1 MATFTNQAQLNFN
14 GDVTVSNITT
24 GTLIGVLSATK
35 TNISPSYT
43 PGDNVTYALSLIN
56 SGNTPLTNLTVTD
69 DLGGYTVGGTTVY
82 PLTYVTGSLR
92 YFVNGV
98 LQAAPSVTAGPPLVI
113 TGISVPAGGNVFLA
127 YEATV
132 NEFASPETDGT
143 IVNTATVTGNCIPT
157 PITATATIPSTDA
170 ASLRIS
176 KSMSPSTV
184 SEDDRLT
191 YTFTIQNFGNTP
203 TTVSDSLVL
212 TDTFNPIL
220 TDLVVT
226 YNGITWESP
235 TNYTYDE
242 STGLFTT
249 VDGQITVPAATF
261 TQNPTTGEWEITPG
275 VSTLIVTGTV

>member
-14 GDVTVSNITT
+14 GNVSVSNITT
-24 GTLIGVLSATK
+24 GTLIEVLSATK
-35 TNISPSYT
+35 TSVSSSYA
-43 PGDNVTYALSLIN
+43 PGDNVTYVLSLIN
-56 SGNTPLTNLTVTD
+56 SGATALTNLTVTD
-69 DLGGYTVGGTTVY
+69 DLGGYTEDNTVY
-82 PLTYVTGSLR
+82 PLTYVTGSVR
-92 YFVNGV
+92 YFVDGV
-98 LQAAPSVTAGPPLVI
+98 LQATPSVTAGPPLVI
-113 TGISVPAGGNVFLA
+113 TGISVPADGNVILV

-132 NEFASPETDGT
+132 NEFASPEPDGT
-143 IVNTATVTGNCIPT
+143 IVNTATVTGDGIPT
-157 PITATATIPSTDA
+157 PITATATIPTTDA

-176 KSMSPSTV
+176 KSISPSTV

-191 YTFTIQNFGNTP
+191 YTFVIQNFGNTA

-242 STGLFTT
+242 STGLFST
-249 VDGQITVPAATF
+249 VDGQLIVPAATF
-261 TQNPTTGEWEITPG
+261 TQNPTTGEWETTPG
-275 VSTLIVTGTV
+275 VATLVVTGTV